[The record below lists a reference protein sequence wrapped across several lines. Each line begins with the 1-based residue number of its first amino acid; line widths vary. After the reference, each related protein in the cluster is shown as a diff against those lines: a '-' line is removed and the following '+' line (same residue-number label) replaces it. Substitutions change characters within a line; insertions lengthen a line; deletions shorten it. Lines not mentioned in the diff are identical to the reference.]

1 LTIGAWRSG
10 LARQLGV
17 LEVARSNRVAPTYPD
32 TEDFGAGMNFQYET
46 LTTKQTQNSEFK
58 WYKQPVLNP
67 SLL

>member
-1 LTIGAWRSG
+1 MTIGAWRSG

-17 LEVARSNRVAPTYPD
+17 LEVARSNRVAPIYPYI
-32 TEDFGAGMNFQYET
+32 EDFDAGINFQYET

-58 WYKQPVLNP
+58 CYKQPVLNP